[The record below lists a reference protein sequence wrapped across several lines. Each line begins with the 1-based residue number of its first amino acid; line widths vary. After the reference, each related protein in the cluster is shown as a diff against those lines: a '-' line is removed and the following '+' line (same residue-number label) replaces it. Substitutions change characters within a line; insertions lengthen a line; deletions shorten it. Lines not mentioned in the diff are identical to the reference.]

1 MRVVICQGLT
11 VFYLL
16 PVEEE
21 IIEDRQCGF
30 RRNGSIT
37 DHVFGF
43 VRYLR
48 KKGNTMRQCIE
59 FKEAHDSVRWKV
71 FYNILIGLV
80 SP

>member
-1 MRVVICQGLT
+1 VRVVICQGLT

-43 VRYLR
+43 VRYLGE
-48 KKGNTMRQCIE
+48 KKQ
-59 FKEAHDSVRWKV
+59 KE
-71 FYNILIGLV
+71 YNEAVHRIQG